1 MEGRSSQLRRGKE
14 RPWLKYYDV
23 TLTSE
28 DIRCLEC
35 DWLTDNNIAFWEEY
49 LEREILVRYPQ
60 ARIILLRPSL
70 TMVLLH
76 VEDQAAMPQVGKA
89 SHIFLPINNNERLNE
104 AEGGTHWSLLLI
116 SVLDRVAFHYDS
128 LSGMNDEYA
137 RRVTRRMDDVLKRA
151 ERSERPDG
159 SRRPKE
165 PLRFVSLGDSP
176 QQSNSIDCGVFVCLI
191 MRHLLVKRLLSA
203 HAREKVSM
211 SMGGKMVDSNG
222 GRKEML
228 RIIDNLCIEGERRQS
243 YVLPTAPD
251 QQPYPSYQSISD

>member
-28 DIRCLEC
+28 DMRCLEC

-60 ARIILLRPSL
+60 ARITLLRPSL
-70 TMVLLH
+70 TMILLH
-76 VEDQAAMPQVGKA
+76 VKERAAMPNVGKA

-116 SVLDRVAFHYDS
+116 SALDGVAFHYDS
-128 LSGMNDEYA
+128 LTGMNDDHA
-137 RRVTRRMDDVLKRA
+137 RRATRRMEEIL
-151 ERSERPDG
+151 ER
-159 SRRPKE
+159 

-228 RIIDNLCIEGERRQS
+228 RIIDNLCVEGERRQS
-243 YVLPTAPD
+243 YACPTTPD
-251 QQPYPSYQSISD
+251 QVSS